1 MLEVE
6 KNFIGGDLT
15 PVSWQTIQPYF
26 ENLEKRE
33 IQTVEDLTSWLKD
46 KSELEGILQEDL
58 GWRYIRQTTD
68 TNNSKFRE
76 ELEFF
81 INEIEPQLSEYKDKL
96 NRKLLSCELTKELQ
110 GSAYFVY
117 LRGISSEVKLFRK
130 ENVPLFTE
138 LQLLSNEYGR
148 ITGQMSIEIHGETM
162 TFQKA
167 ANLLKSKD
175 RELRKEVYEKINYRR
190 AEDRDL
196 LDSLFDKMLKLRHQI
211 ALNAGFKN
219 FRDYMFESLGRFD
232 YDVKECETFHDSIQK
247 LIVPL
252 LDKYDSE
259 RLNKLG
265 YESLY
270 PWDTEVDTDNK
281 PSLTPFKDSNE
292 LIIKTI
298 ETFRKI
304 KSEYGNVID
313 TMKKRGHLD
322 LESRIGK
329 APGGYNYPLHKSSLP
344 FIFMHATGSMRDMV
358 TMMHEGG
365 HAIHSW
371 LSKDLELNGFKET
384 PSEIAEVASMAMEL
398 ISMEFWEVFFP
409 EKEDLQRA
417 KKYQLEKILTI
428 LPWIAQ
434 IDAFQHWIYTN
445 PEHSSGDRKEKWLEL
460 SGKYFGKVIDRSLY
474 PEFES
479 YSWHR
484 QLHLF
489 EVPFYYLEYGIAQL
503 GAIGIWR
510 NYKTNSQV
518 ALQQYELSLS
528 EGYTYTLPEL
538 YEHAGIKFN
547 FSEEYVLELVDF
559 VTKEA
564 ESLRN

>member
-1 MLEVE
+1 MLELE
-6 KNFIGGDLT
+6 KSFIEGDLAPLT
-15 PVSWQTIQPYF
+15 WQNIQPYF
-26 ENLEKRE
+26 ENLENRE
-33 IQTVEDLTSWLKD
+33 IQTVEDLKCWLKD

-58 GWRYIRQTTD
+58 GWRYIRQTTE
-68 TNNSKFRE
+68 TNNEKFRE
-76 ELEFF
+76 DLEFF
-81 INEIEPQLSEYKDKL
+81 INEIEPQLSEYKDIL
-96 NRKLLSCELTKELQ
+96 NRKLLSSEYLKELK

-117 LRGISSEVKLFRK
+117 LRGINSEVKLFRK

-148 ITGQMSIEIHGETM
+148 ITGQMSIEINGETM

-175 RELRKEVYEKINYRR
+175 RELRKVVYEKINYRR
-190 AEDRDL
+190 AEDRGL

-211 ALNAGFKN
+211 ALNAGFEN

-232 YDVKECETFHDSIQK
+232 YDVKECETFHDSIKK

-252 LDKYDSE
+252 LDKYDAD
-259 RLNKLG
+259 RLRKLG
-265 YESLY
+265 FESLY

-281 PSLTPFKDSNE
+281 PPLAPFKDSNE
-292 LIIKTI
+292 LIEKTI
-298 ETFRKI
+298 DTFRCVKA
-304 KSEYGNVID
+304 EYGDVID
-313 TMKKRGHLD
+313 MMKERGHLD
-322 LESRIGK
+322 LDSRIGK

-344 FIFMHATGSMRDMV
+344 FIFMHATGSIRDMV

-398 ISMEFWEVFFP
+398 ISMEYWEVFFP
-409 EKEDLQRA
+409 QKEDLERA

-445 PEHSSGDRKEKWLEL
+445 PEHSSLERKEKWL
-460 SGKYFGKVIDRSLY
+460 
-474 PEFES
+474 
-479 YSWHR
+479 
-484 QLHLF
+484 
-489 EVPFYYLEYGIAQL
+489 
-503 GAIGIWR
+503 
-510 NYKTNSQV
+510 
-518 ALQQYELSLS
+518 
-528 EGYTYTLPEL
+528 
-538 YEHAGIKFN
+538 
-547 FSEEYVLELVDF
+547 
-559 VTKEA
+559 
-564 ESLRN
+564 